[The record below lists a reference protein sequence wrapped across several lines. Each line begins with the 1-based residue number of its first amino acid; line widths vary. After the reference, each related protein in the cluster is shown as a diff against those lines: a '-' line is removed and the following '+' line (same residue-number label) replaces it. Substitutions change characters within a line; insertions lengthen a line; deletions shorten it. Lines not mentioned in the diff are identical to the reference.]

1 MIYGYARVSTKGQ
14 AMDGNSLEAQERELR
29 AQGAVEIF
37 SDSFT
42 GTKRHRPELDK
53 LLAILQP
60 GDTLVVTKLDRV
72 ARSTI
77 QGISLIDELFEK
89 GVTVHI
95 LNMGIMNNTPTGR
108 LMRTI
113 MLAFAEF
120 ERDMIV
126 ERTSEGKE
134 IARECNPDY
143 KEGRKTKKVENLQ
156 WHIEQVDRGDVP
168 LSEKLAELNISRS
181 TWYNLRRKASA

>member
-14 AMDGNSLEAQERELR
+14 ALDGNSLEVQERELK
-29 AQGAVEIF
+29 AHGAKKIF

-53 LLAILQP
+53 LLALLQP
-60 GDTLVVTKLDRV
+60 GDTLIVTKLDRV

-134 IARECNPDY
+134 IARENNPNY
-143 KEGRKTKKVENLQ
+143 KEGRKPKTVNNLQ
-156 WHIEQVDRGDVP
+156 WHIQQVDSGVIS
-168 LSEKLAELNISRS
+168 LNEKLAELNISRS
-181 TWYNLRRKASA
+181 TWYNLKRKVSA